1 VVFITKMEFVV
12 AKKTCYKELIIFILF
27 CGHLI
32 NGVKFETDQ
41 VCQGL
46 VSEQF
51 QDHLSSFMR
60 HEKHYSDNVLTDFCP
75 FFLEGYRKHH
85 YCQYET
91 ADEKTRA
98 KRQITIT
105 DGFNDPNSD
114 GLKDP
119 ILLFLN
125 DYFNAMGTTSVWFVI
140 DGIQRNYIKR
150 IKFFSSKGISSG
162 TSVIYANQEKN
173 HFHLPLESHTAVV
186 VLTQNNESIKL
197 LKNVSS
203 NFKDVIMYGGFRTLH
218 NMFRSW
224 LHMYPH
230 TVIYLVSCTL
240 DL

>member
-1 VVFITKMEFVV
+1 MKMVGVVMKI
-12 AKKTCYKELIIFILF
+12 CLILI

-41 VCQGL
+41 ICQGQ

-51 QDHLSSFMR
+51 QVHLSQFMR
-60 HEKHYSDNVLTDFCP
+60 HEKQYSDHKLTDFLP
-75 FFLEGYRKHH
+75 FFLEGQGRRH
-85 YCQYET
+85 YCQSET
-91 ADEKTRA
+91 DDNNRT
-98 KRQITIT
+98 KRQI
-105 DGFNDPNSD
+105 FNSD
-114 GLKDP
+114 LPKDP

-125 DYFNAMGTTSVWFVI
+125 EYFIAMGTTSVWFVI

-150 IKFFSSKGISSG
+150 IKLFSSMGVSSG
-162 TSVIYANQEKN
+162 TLVIYANQEKN

-203 NFKDVIMYGGFRTLH
+203 NFKDVIMYGGFWTLH
-218 NMFRSW
+218 DMFRSW

-230 TVIYLVSCTL
+230 TVIYFVSCTL